1 MSAIVVGGR
10 TYAAGLY
17 WLGRE
22 GPRATARTAR
32 RLNRPWWVH
41 HGGRTGFAAEGGGMG
56 EGLPALAPALLE
68 RIEGAFWMALVEG
81 EADSSAAGGG
91 RRYALVKARDG
102 AVLADGDEVFDDR
115 AAALAAFERARG
127 LGWSLHATPGL
138 LDDLEGKGEV
148 TPLDPAELDATAS
161 AMAAAIALVRAAP
174 AAGAKRVPRAALIG
188 LAALVAAGAL
198 WLQRDALVAWLAPS
212 APAPAPAALPE
223 PEVGVA
229 VDAAAL
235 ISACRQALV
244 DNPPFMPGW
253 RIERIDCAAR
263 FADAEIV
270 AAVPGLAGRAVLLV
284 RWRLLPGHAGA
295 VQRRVAEAHLAR
307 RHAAAVSDGR
317 AWAAAPLGPVLR
329 EAKAPPPFLSLRRAV
344 DRSFGARG
352 ARLGYA
358 RDADGGWRI
367 AIEDPGPLPRL
378 AALAG
383 GIGGLEV
390 TGLSRGDGG
399 PWRLEARP
407 RAPERMT
414 ATQLRELGVHAAVG
428 TPVGRNGSEDGKE
441 VPHGTR
447 HRDDS

>member
-1 MSAIVVGGR
+1 M
-10 TYAAGLY
+10 
-17 WLGRE
+17 
-22 GPRATARTAR
+22 
-32 RLNRPWWVH
+32 
-41 HGGRTGFAAEGGGMG
+41 
-56 EGLPALAPALLE
+56 
-68 RIEGAFWMALVEG
+68 
-81 EADSSAAGGG
+81 
-91 RRYALVKARDG
+91 
-102 AVLADGDEVFDDR
+102 
-115 AAALAAFERARG
+115 
-127 LGWSLHATPGL
+127 
-138 LDDLEGKGEV
+138 
-148 TPLDPAELDATAS
+148 
-161 AMAAAIALVRAAP
+161 
-174 AAGAKRVPRAALIG
+174 
-188 LAALVAAGAL
+188 
-198 WLQRDALVAWLAPS
+198 AWLAPS

-229 VDAAAL
+229 VDPAAL

-329 EAKAPPPFLSLRRAV
+329 EAEAPPPFLSLRRAV

-367 AIEDPGPLPRL
+367 AIEDPGPLSRL

-407 RAPERMT
+407 QAPERMT
-414 ATQLRELGVHAAVG
+414 ATQLRELGVHA
-428 TPVGRNGSEDGKE
+428 GSDGSSAGDGPEDGKE